1 MLGCNKYFLFR
12 LATVN
17 FYFGEFVKKAELK
30 FKEATQKSA
39 ISCPCSSVQCMGA
52 QLQRQTHNY
61 TRRQF
66 RSDSLTEDS
75 SSHTLINDTLPEIF
89 GFRLEFHFDLNSQ
102 GYLGLILGQL

>member
-1 MLGCNKYFLFR
+1 MLGRNKYFLFR

-75 SSHTLINDTLPEIF
+75 SSHTLINDTLPEI
-89 GFRLEFHFDLNSQ
+89 
-102 GYLGLILGQL
+102 LGLKL

>member
-1 MLGCNKYFLFR
+1 M
-12 LATVN
+12 N

-61 TRRQF
+61 TWRQF
-66 RSDSLTEDS
+66 RSDSLAEDTALL
-75 SSHTLINDTLPEIF
+75 TLLKNTPPEYVGHYWGHICHLHE
-89 GFRLEFHFDLNSQ
+89 LEEYQ
-102 GYLGLILGQL
+102 GN